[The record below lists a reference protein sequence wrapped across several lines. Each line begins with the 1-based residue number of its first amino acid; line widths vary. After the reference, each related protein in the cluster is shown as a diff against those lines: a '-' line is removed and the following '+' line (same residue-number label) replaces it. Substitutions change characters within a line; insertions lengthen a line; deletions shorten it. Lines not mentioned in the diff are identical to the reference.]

1 VLEEIEK
8 KVADDISEMTP
19 YAEAS
24 AAYHYDFDFVEM
36 HFKGIR
42 LVKPDENTFEFQIVQ
57 IGKDEI
63 VARLDVEITAEA
75 RAHFRYYLYD
85 EGDQVG
91 IGDSSEEVETTF
103 EAGVLITLQ
112 GTFPDDYELTDVE
125 LVDAPDSVDF
135 DDIGP
140 DYSDEREYD
149 EREYE
154 E

>member
-1 VLEEIEK
+1 
-8 KVADDISEMTP
+8 MTP

-36 HFKGIR
+36 HFNNMR

-75 RAHFRYYLYD
+75 GAHFRYYLYD

-91 IGDSSEEVETTF
+91 IGDSSERLHSQVSE
-103 EAGVLITLQ
+103 
-112 GTFPDDYELTDVE
+112 FPNFA
-125 LVDAPDSVDF
+125 APQTR
-135 DDIGP
+135 P
-140 DYSDEREYD
+140 DLFPHFSMKWNLN
-149 EREYE
+149 
-154 E
+154 

>member
-63 VARLDVEITAEA
+63 VARLDVEITLKLG
-75 RAHFRYYLYD
+75 HTS
-85 EGDQVG
+85 V
-91 IGDSSEEVETTF
+91 TTYTMK
-103 EAGVLITLQ
+103 ATKSVLEI
-112 GTFPDDYELTDVE
+112 
-125 LVDAPDSVDF
+125 APRKSRQLSKPVF
-135 DDIGP
+135 
-140 DYSDEREYD
+140 
-149 EREYE
+149 
-154 E
+154 